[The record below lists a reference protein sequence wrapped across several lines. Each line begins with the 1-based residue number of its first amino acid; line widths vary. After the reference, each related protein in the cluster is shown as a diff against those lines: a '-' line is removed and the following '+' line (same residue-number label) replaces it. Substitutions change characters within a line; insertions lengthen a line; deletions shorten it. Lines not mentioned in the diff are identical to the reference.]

1 MNELFIQHVKSV
13 VHSLLDHV
21 IEGDTSRSE
30 IMTILNN
37 AYEMAYINGATNR
50 ICKFSTVSGNSD
62 FKNISSS
69 FNFRSGIEMKI

>member
-37 AYEMAYINGATNR
+37 AYEMAYINGITNR

-62 FKNISSS
+62 FKY
-69 FNFRSGIEMKI
+69 FKQF